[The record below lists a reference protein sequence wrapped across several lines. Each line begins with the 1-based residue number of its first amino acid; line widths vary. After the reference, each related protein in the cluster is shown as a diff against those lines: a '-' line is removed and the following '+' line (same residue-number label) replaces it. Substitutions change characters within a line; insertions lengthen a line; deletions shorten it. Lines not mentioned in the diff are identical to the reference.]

1 MKKLNLG
8 SVGGGKKASSSKASY
23 PVVPDPNGDVA
34 KMVSEVIKLTA
45 EKKAIEGGLKLAKG
59 EVGGSDGL
67 VPLARKFFI
76 ESTAGKSDVPSSVE
90 AVCDDGSVL
99 IVMQNRYKACED
111 EAALSA
117 AIGKANVNRYFYNKF
132 VITVD
137 GDKVPEAVAQ
147 TLINEMAALFA
158 KHGASDA
165 LSAKS
170 VTVPK
175 AEFHESR
182 HTILTADQNAKVDE
196 LCPPVVAV
204 KERKES

>member
-1 MKKLNLG
+1 MKTLNLG
-8 SVGGGKKASSSKASY
+8 AVGGGKKAASKSSY

-67 VPLARKFFI
+67 VPLARKFFLD
-76 ESTAGKSDVPSSVE
+76 STSGKADVPSSVE

-99 IVMQNRYKACED
+99 VIMQNRYKACED
-111 EAALSA
+111 EAALA
-117 AIGKANVNRYFYNKF
+117 AVIGKANVNRYFYSRFK
-132 VITVD
+132 VEVD

-147 TLINEMAALFA
+147 TLIDEMAALFA
-158 KHGASDA
+158 KHGCTDA

-170 VTVPK
+170 VTIPK
-175 AEFHESR
+175 PEFHESR
-182 HTILTADQNAKVDE
+182 HTVLTKDQNAKVDE